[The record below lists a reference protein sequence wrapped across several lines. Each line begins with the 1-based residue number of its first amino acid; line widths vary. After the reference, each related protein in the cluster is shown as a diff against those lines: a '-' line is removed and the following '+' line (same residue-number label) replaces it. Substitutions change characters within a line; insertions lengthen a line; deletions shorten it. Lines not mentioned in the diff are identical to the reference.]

1 MIQIMLLILLNIFL
15 LALIKPGQGLISCDS
30 KNVTKTQLCI
40 MDENN
45 VDIHDYPDTKDDGE
59 PMEVKTA
66 LTLISIA
73 EINSEQNTISLNI
86 ILSLFWNDSR
96 ISMLKANNE

>member
-15 LALIKPGQGLISCDS
+15 LALVKPGQALVSCNT
-30 KNVTKTQLCI
+30 KNVTKTQLCT

-45 VDIHDYPDTKDDGE
+45 IDIHDYPDTKDDGE
-59 PMEVKTA
+59 PMEITTA